1 MSNKQAF
8 FKKVTIVSGTV
19 LALSTLTGCFGKEEA
34 SSKEKSKKKK
44 EEVKKEKKTEKDTL
58 KKGEVTQKDT
68 SPEDINHVDT
78 TSVTKKENVPIVST
92 ATAKKYLT
100 EDETKQLTQILQ
112 TNQKSKAEQEKLPA
126 PAIEAPKIEPSPPVT
141 LTPLGNT
148 SNSNEPISLE
158 KPTPPTSIEKP
169 KVTIELP
176 PEPDKPKPPVIV
188 PPIDDGGGDKSKPP
202 VTDPPT
208 GGNGGE
214 KPKPPVEPPTEPE
227 KPKPII
233 DSEAPKMTI
242 KENLT
247 VQKGQNLN
255 PHDLVSVTD
264 NMDNDPLLSI
274 NGNYDTNQVGEI
286 QIEVVAIDKAG
297 NRSSITVTVT
307 VIDPNA
313 DKDKEAPVITPKG
326 NVTVKV
332 GQILTAQ
339 DLVTVSD
346 NKDANPIVSIGKYDT
361 SKSGEIQVEVIAV
374 DSSGNQASVTV
385 SVKVIDPEENKDK
398 EAPVIVVKEN
408 VKVKVGQI
416 LTAQDLVTVSDN
428 KDTNPIVSVG
438 KYDTS
443 KAGDIQVEVI
453 AVDNSGNQASV
464 TVPVKVIGP
473 EENKDT
479 EAPVIT
485 PKGNVTVKVGGK
497 LSAQDLVTVKDNKDA
512 NPVLTVGAYD
522 TSKAGDIQVEVMA
535 ADKAG
540 NRSVTKVSVKVVEE
554 QKPKPPV
561 EPPIEPEKTKPEETQ
576 QPDKKT
582 EEAKPSDKKSEQKS
596 GATPKDASTESK

>member
-34 SSKEKSKKKK
+34 SSKEKSKKKT

-58 KKGEVTQKDT
+58 KKEEVTQKDT

-148 SNSNEPISLE
+148 SNSKEPISLE

-169 KVTIELP
+169 KATIELP

-214 KPKPPVEPPTEPE
+214 KPKPPVEPSTEPE

-233 DSEAPKMTI
+233 DSEAPKMTA

-274 NGNYDTNQVGEI
+274 NGNYDTSQVGEI

-313 DKDKEAPVITPKG
+313 DKDKEAPVI
-326 NVTVKV
+326 
-332 GQILTAQ
+332 A
-339 DLVTVSD
+339 
-346 NKDANPIVSIGKYDT
+346 
-361 SKSGEIQVEVIAV
+361 
-374 DSSGNQASVTV
+374 
-385 SVKVIDPEENKDK
+385 
-398 EAPVIVVKEN
+398 VKEN
-408 VKVKVGQI
+408 VTVKVGQI

-582 EEAKPSDKKSEQKS
+582 GEAKPSDKKSEQKS

>member
-34 SSKEKSKKKK
+34 SSKEKSKKKT

-58 KKGEVTQKDT
+58 KEEVAQKDT

-126 PAIEAPKIEPSPPVT
+126 PTIEAPKIEPSPSVT

-148 SNSNEPISLE
+148 STSKEPISLE

-176 PEPDKPKPPVIV
+176 SEPDKPKPPVIV
-188 PPIDDGGGDKSKPP
+188 PPIDDGGGDKPKPP

-208 GGNGGE
+208 GGNGGD

-233 DSEAPKMTI
+233 DSEAPKMTA

-247 VQKGQNLN
+247 VQQGQNLN
-255 PHDLVSVTD
+255 PHDLVNVTD

-274 NGNYDTNQVGEI
+274 NGNYDTSQVGEI

-313 DKDKEAPVITPKG
+313 DKDTEAPVIKTKE
-326 NVTVKV
+326 NITVTV
-332 GQILTAQ
+332 GQILSVQ

-361 SKSGEIQVEVIAV
+361 SKVGEIQVEVIAV

-385 SVKVIDPEENKDK
+385 SVKVIDPEENKDT
-398 EAPVIVVKEN
+398 EAPVITPKGN
-408 VKVKVGQI
+408 VAVKVGQI
-416 LTAQDLVTVSDN
+416 LSAQDLVTVSDN
-428 KDTNPIVSVG
+428 KDANPIVSIG

-443 KAGDIQVEVI
+443 KAGEIQVEVI
-453 AVDNSGNQASV
+453 AVDSSGNQASV
-464 TVPVKVIGP
+464 TVSVKVIDP

-485 PKGNVTVKVGGK
+485 PKGNVTVKVGEK
-497 LSAQDLVTVKDNKDA
+497 LSAQDLITVKDNKDA

-561 EPPIEPEKTKPEETQ
+561 EPPIEPEKPKPEETQ

-582 EEAKPSDKKSEQKS
+582 EEAKPSNKESEQKNE
-596 GATPKDASTESK
+596 ATPKGASAESK

>member
-1 MSNKQAF
+1 MSKKQAF
-8 FKKVTIVSGTV
+8 LKKVTIVSGTV
-19 LALSTLTGCFGKEEA
+19 LALSSLTGCFGKEEA
-34 SSKEKSKKKK
+34 SSKEKSKKKT
-44 EEVKKEKKTEKDTL
+44 EEVKKEKKTEKETP
-58 KKGEVTQKDT
+58 KKEDVAQKDT
-68 SPEDINHVDT
+68 SLEDINHVGA
-78 TSVTKKENVPIVST
+78 TSVTKKENVPIV

-112 TNQKSKAEQEKLPA
+112 TNQKSKVEQEKLPT
-126 PAIEAPKIEPSPPVT
+126 PAIEPPKVEPSPPVI

-148 SNSNEPISLE
+148 SNLKESISLE
-158 KPTPPTSIEKP
+158 KPTPPNNLEKP
-169 KVTIELP
+169 KVTVELP
-176 PEPDKPKPPVIV
+176 TESDKPKPPVIIPPKDDGGGDKPKPPVIV
-188 PPIDDGGGDKSKPP
+188 
-202 VTDPPT
+202 
-208 GGNGGE
+208 
-214 KPKPPVEPPTEPE
+214 PPVEPPTEPE

-233 DSEAPKMTI
+233 DSEAPKMTA

-247 VQKGQNLN
+247 IQKGQNLN

-297 NRSSITVTVT
+297 NRSSITVTVP

-313 DKDKEAPVITPKG
+313 DKDTEAPVIKAKENITVTVGQILSAQDLVTVSDNKDANPIVSVGKYDTSKARDIQVEVIAVDSSG
-326 NVTVKV
+326 NQASVMVAVKVIDPNENKDTEAPVIAVKENVTVKV
-332 GQILTAQ
+332 GQILSAQ

-361 SKSGEIQVEVIAV
+361 NKAGEIQVEVIAV

-385 SVKVIDPEENKDK
+385 PVKVID
-398 EAPVIVVKEN
+398 
-408 VKVKVGQI
+408 
-416 LTAQDLVTVSDN
+416 
-428 KDTNPIVSVG
+428 
-438 KYDTS
+438 
-443 KAGDIQVEVI
+443 
-453 AVDNSGNQASV
+453 
-464 TVPVKVIGP
+464 P

-485 PKGNVTVKVGGK
+485 PKENATVKVGGK

-522 TSKAGDIQVEVMA
+522 TNKVGDIQVEVMA

-540 NRSVTKVSVKVVEE
+540 NRSVTKVSVKVIED

-561 EPPIEPEKTKPEETQ
+561 EPPIEPEKSKSDVHKTGEEKKDAPTFPE
-576 QPDKKT
+576 KLNVKT
-582 EEAKPSDKKSEQKS
+582 EPQIEK
-596 GATPKDASTESK
+596 GGNL

>member
-34 SSKEKSKKKK
+34 SSKEKSKKKT
-44 EEVKKEKKTEKDTL
+44 EEVKKEKKTEKDTP
-58 KKGEVTQKDT
+58 KKEEVTKKDT
-68 SPEDINHVDT
+68 SPEDINHVGT

-112 TNQKSKAEQEKLPA
+112 TNQKAKVEQEKLPS
-126 PAIEAPKIEPSPPVT
+126 PAIEPPKKEIPSTVIV
-141 LTPLGNT
+141 TPLGNT
-148 SNSNEPISLE
+148 SNLKEPMPLE

-169 KVTIELP
+169 KVPIE
-176 PEPDKPKPPVIV
+176 
-188 PPIDDGGGDKSKPP
+188 
-202 VTDPPT
+202 PPT
-208 GGNGGE
+208 EPE

-227 KPKPII
+227 KPKPIV
-233 DSEAPKMTI
+233 DSEAPKLTA

-255 PHDLVSVTD
+255 PQDLVTVTD
-264 NMDNDPLLSI
+264 NMDNNPLLSI
-274 NGNYDTNQVGEI
+274 NGNYDTSQVGEI
-286 QIEVVAIDKAG
+286 QVEIVAIDKVG

-313 DKDKEAPVITPKG
+313 DKDTEAPVIKAKENIT
-326 NVTVKV
+326 VTV
-332 GQILTAQ
+332 GQILSAQ

-361 SKSGEIQVEVIAV
+361 SKVGEIQVEVIAV
-374 DSSGNQASVTV
+374 DSSGNQAS
-385 SVKVIDPEENKDK
+385 I
-398 EAPVIVVKEN
+398 
-408 VKVKVGQI
+408 
-416 LTAQDLVTVSDN
+416 
-428 KDTNPIVSVG
+428 
-438 KYDTS
+438 
-443 KAGDIQVEVI
+443 
-453 AVDNSGNQASV
+453 
-464 TVPVKVIGP
+464 TVPVKVIDP

-485 PKGNVTVKVGGK
+485 PKGNVTVKVGQILSAQDLVTVSDNKDANPIVSIGKYDTSKAGEIQVEVIAVDKSGNQASVTVPVKVIDPEENKDTEAPVITPKGNVKVKVGGK
-497 LSAQDLVTVKDNKDA
+497 LSAKDLVTVKDNKDA

-535 ADKAG
+535 TDKAG
-540 NRSVTKVSVKVVEE
+540 NRSVTKVSVKVIEE

-561 EPPIEPEKTKPEETQ
+561 EPPIESEKPKPEKTQ

-582 EEAKPSDKKSEQKS
+582 EEAKPSDKESEQKN
-596 GATPKDASTESK
+596 GATPKDASTESKLGGKRL